1 VTAADIVI
9 AALGVV
15 AVGSGVMVV
24 TTRQLVHA
32 ALWLVVSFGALAA
45 SYVVLAAEFV
55 AWVQVLIYVGAIV
68 VLLLFG
74 IMLTRAPIGR
84 SDDLDS
90 GNRIVALVVAV
101 ATAAVLVTTLVRGFR
116 DAYFPLKARVG
127 SGSSA
132 TVGASLFRY
141 WVLPFEALSVL
152 LLAALIGAVVLSRSD
167 IGPERPKED
176 AADAE
181 DPKPPK
187 RPRPRPGVALAR
199 RRPRNADDEDT
210 IVLSRIDEDVV

>member
-101 ATAAVLVTTLVRGFR
+101 VTAAVLVTTLVRGFR

>member
-1 VTAADIVI
+1 LSAADIVI

-15 AVGSGVMVV
+15 VVGSGIMVV
-24 TTRQLVHA
+24 STRQLVHA
-32 ALWLVVSFGALAA
+32 ALWLVVSFGSLAA
-45 SYVVLAAEFV
+45 SYVVLTAEFV

-84 SDDLDS
+84 SVDLDS
-90 GNRIVALVVAV
+90 GNRVVALIVAA

-127 SGSSA
+127 SGSSHA
-132 TVGASLFRY
+132 IGASLFRT

-152 LLAALIGAVVLSRSD
+152 LLAALIGAIVLSRSD
-167 IGPERPKED
+167 IGPK
-176 AADAE
+176 DAE
-181 DPKPPK
+181 EDPEPSRPPRGRSGGPLVRRRA
-187 RPRPRPGVALAR
+187 RPRAR
-199 RRPRNADDEDT
+199 GADDEDT
-210 IVLSRIDEDVV
+210 IVLSRIDEEV

>member
-1 VTAADIVI
+1 MSAADVVIV
-9 AALGVV
+9 ALGVV
-15 AVGSGVMVV
+15 TVGSGVMVV

-84 SDDLDS
+84 SGDLDS
-90 GNRIVALVVAV
+90 GNRVVAIVVAV

-116 DAYFPLKARVG
+116 DAYFSLKARVG
-127 SGSSA
+127 SGSA
-132 TVGASLFRY
+132 GAIGASLFRT

-152 LLAALIGAVVLSRSD
+152 LLAALIGAIVLSRSD
-167 IGPERPKED
+167 IGPQRPEEDPDPEPRERPRVR
-176 AADAE
+176 AAG
-181 DPKPPK
+181 P
-187 RPRPRPGVALAR
+187 LAR
-199 RRPRNADDEDT
+199 MRKNGTDDEDT
-210 IVLSRIDEDVV
+210 IVLSRIDEGA

>member
-1 VTAADIVI
+1 LSAADIVI

-24 TTRQLVHA
+24 STRQLVHA
-32 ALWLVVSFGALAA
+32 ALWLVVSFGSLAA
-45 SYVVLAAEFV
+45 SYIVLAAEFV

-90 GNRIVALVVAV
+90 GNRVVAIVVAV

-127 SGSSA
+127 SGASGA
-132 TVGASLFRY
+132 IGASLFRT

-152 LLAALIGAVVLSRSD
+152 LLAALIGAIVLSRSD
-167 IGPERPKED
+167 IGPQQAEDDPEPRERPRGRNGG
-176 AADAE
+176 
-181 DPKPPK
+181 P
-187 RPRPRPGVALAR
+187 LAR
-199 RRPRNADDEDT
+199 KRTRGTDAEDT
-210 IVLSRIDEDVV
+210 IVLSRIDEEA

>member
-1 VTAADIVI
+1 VSAADIVI

-24 TTRQLVHA
+24 STRQLVHA

-84 SDDLDS
+84 SGNLDS

-127 SGSSA
+127 DGSSSA
-132 TVGASLFRY
+132 IGASLFRT

-152 LLAALIGAVVLSRSD
+152 LLAALIGAIVLSRSD
-167 IGPERPKED
+167 IGPKAPE
-176 AADAE
+176 E
-181 DPKPPK
+181 DPEPPT
-187 RPRPRPGVALAR
+187 RPRDRNGGPLAR
-199 RRPRNADDEDT
+199 RRPRSADDEDT
-210 IVLSRIDEDVV
+210 IVLSRIDEEV

>member
-1 VTAADIVI
+1 MTAADIVI
-9 AALGVV
+9 VALGVV
-15 AVGSGVMVV
+15 AVGSGVLVV
-24 TTRQLVHA
+24 STRQLVHA
-32 ALWLVVSFGALAA
+32 ALWLVVSFGSLAA

-101 ATAAVLVTTLVRGFR
+101 ATAAVLVTTLARGFR
-116 DAYFPLKARVG
+116 DAYFPIKDRVG
-127 SGSSA
+127 NGSSGA
-132 TVGASLFRY
+132 IGASLFRT

-152 LLAALIGAVVLSRSD
+152 LLAALVGAIVLSRSD
-167 IGPERPKED
+167 IGPQ
-176 AADAE
+176 AAEE
-181 DPKPPK
+181 DPEPAE
-187 RPRPRPGVALAR
+187 RPRPRVGAGPAR
-199 RRPRNADDEDT
+199 RRKRSTDDEDT
-210 IVLSRIDEDVV
+210 IVLARIDEDL